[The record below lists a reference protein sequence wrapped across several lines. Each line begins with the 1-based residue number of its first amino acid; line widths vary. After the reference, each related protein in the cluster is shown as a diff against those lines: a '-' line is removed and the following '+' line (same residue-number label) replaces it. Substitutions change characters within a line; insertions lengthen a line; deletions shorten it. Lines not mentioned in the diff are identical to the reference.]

1 MSGRSI
7 RLIDKDELLRT
18 LEQDINVSVTG
29 AKNMEAV
36 KRCLQEI
43 LDDVR
48 NSPEV
53 DAVPV
58 VRCRECRYNNTIVGY
73 KGESKWCSILERM
86 VKEEDYCS
94 RAERK
99 EE

>member
-29 AKNMEAV
+29 AENMEAV
-36 KRCLQEI
+36 KRCLQEV

-53 DAVPV
+53 DAVTV
-58 VRCRECRYNNTIVGY
+58 TRCKDCECWRGNGKYCDYDMSG
-73 KGESKWCSILERM
+73 LED
-86 VKEEDYCS
+86 DYCS
-94 RAERK
+94 WGKKRT
-99 EE
+99 

>member
-7 RLIDKDELLRT
+7 RLIDKTELLRT
-18 LEQDINVSVTG
+18 LEQDINVTVTG
-29 AKNMEAV
+29 QENMEAV
-36 KRCLQEI
+36 KRCLQEV

-58 VRCRECRYNNTIVGY
+58 VRCKDCKHGQDRVNGRIICFYLDCLSV
-73 KGESKWCSILERM
+73 
-86 VKEEDYCS
+86 EDDWYCAD
-94 RAERK
+94 AERK

>member
-7 RLIDKDELLRT
+7 RLIDKDELLAT
-18 LEQDINVSVTG
+18 LEQDIDITVTG
-29 AKNMEAV
+29 AENMEAV
-36 KRCLQEI
+36 KRCLQEV

-58 VRCRECRYNNTIVGY
+58 IRCRECKYWNPREKYCEGIGNWFGIENDWSENGFCY
-73 KGESKWCSILERM
+73 K
-86 VKEEDYCS
+86 
-94 RAERK
+94 AERK